1 MFSQDASKVV
11 VLYLKENK
19 NGLLM
24 IDTADLCQSDVKST
38 AAAFVASSVCAPPPS
53 LESEIPA
60 SHADAPGSARGSPQS
75 GRGSFGQSEASF
87 LMTMVFAM
95 TSVMSRIWKP
105 RSSRWTLWISWF
117 TRWLSNAKRSISWGV
132 WFRPSS
138 CRSRLQVQD
147 LPWGR
152 GVFQDPEI
160 SSGRDGAI
168 PKSSCINGAKLF
180 PIDASRDDECQSLQ
194 PASSNANEAANAAI
208 ANDTK
213 CPSTSRSDG
222 KPSVFLRSFRDWKP
236 TVTHASLES
245 WGNKIVGFGKKHLR
259 SRYAHVC
266 ESDPGYIKWILT
278 WAGRQPLR
286 GCGGFRKLCPSSQ
299 ATGTIGQQ
307 SGPMRGNWEGFQES
321 RMSHRTNFKERQLL
335 NEADN
340 MCMKSVTTKLNSWT
354 S

>member
-1 MFSQDASKVV
+1 MVCSWLTRPTFANLMSSPLQQLLSHQVSVPRPQVLKVRFLPVMSTRQEVLEALRRVAEEVLAS
-11 VLYLKENK
+11 LKLASWWPWCSPWPVWWAES
-19 NGLLM
+19 GSHGVP
-24 IDTADLCQSDVKST
+24 DEPCESADSRG
-38 AAAFVASSVCAPPPS
+38 
-53 LESEIPA
+53 
-60 SHADAPGSARGSPQS
+60 GSATPKDRSAGEFDSDPVPA
-75 GRGSFGQSEASF
+75 EAAYRSR
-87 LMTMVFAM
+87 TYREAGEC
-95 TSVMSRIWKP
+95 SRI
-105 RSSRWTLWISWF
+105 R
-117 TRWLSNAKRSISWGV
+117 
-132 WFRPSS
+132 
-138 CRSRLQVQD
+138 
-147 LPWGR
+147 
-152 GVFQDPEI
+152 
-160 SSGRDGAI
+160 
-168 PKSSCINGAKLF
+168 
-180 PIDASRDDECQSLQ
+180 QSLQ

-286 GCGGFRKLCPSSQ
+286 GCGEFRKLCPSSQ